1 MSRELMPK
9 SGIMMPHVVVTRDAA
24 VVGVSTVDG
33 QAGAIDLTGK
43 YLQKTDAA
51 ATYQTKV
58 EGASKDFVLDSIQP
72 IMSGALF
79 REDPWVV
86 NDTPFRSTGANGVE
100 SVDMM
105 KVTTDNSIKIGSY
118 ASSVQGVEIHS
129 AGRLQVVDQ
138 NDSGVETK
146 YPVYSKRYR
155 PEIEDLPFAAIGSY
169 VKDSKGRTIGV
180 NRTGINSDI
189 KQLTQKVTFTQPVTV
204 ADAVG
209 DYDAV
214 TLRQLRNSGGG
225 SGGPTMSGISNF
237 GIGDFHL
244 RDSRAFI
251 PAFEV
256 TSDGQLLNRA
266 DYPDLWAYA
275 QLLSP
280 IEDSLW
286 LSNIYQRGRYSTG
299 DGTTTFRVPDRN
311 GIQPNSL
318 SALYGRGDGGASAAN
333 GQVFDSAAPDIIGS
347 VAAYSAGTYAQVF
360 GLATNAFES
369 NNALFPEGSGDTIP
383 PGSGP
388 VTGRNNTLEFK
399 ASRYNG
405 IYGRSNTEIMGRN
418 FVGVW
423 TIRANGGF
431 VAANTSW
438 SVINSDSA
446 APALNTSVV
455 GGKVE
460 SKYTNPTS
468 SQYARMYISSSW
480 GSVCSAV
487 IEAQGASTHAYK
499 FYEDGTVDFRQSGK
513 TNPFRMYTPTGTW
526 TGLTDAG
533 SNNLTTNGM
542 DRVAISSGSDTV
554 VRGYSIGGS
563 KPNGYPTKVGYHMYL
578 PGSNAF
584 GIACTTIGGDNGKFC
599 RYFYDIDGQMYGST
613 DYGNFSYTKSGVS
626 DENLKHNIV
635 DIDAERAIEVIKGLK
650 FKSFVYNDD
659 ERNRSR
665 RGIIAQQAETVEPLY
680 VKTRKYPG
688 MEKGSPEIE
697 QKELDTTPMLLDT
710 MQVVQDLLKRIEIL
724 ESKLAEK

>member
-51 ATYQTKV
+51 ATYQTKT
-58 EGASKDFVLDSIQP
+58 EGASKDYVLNSIQP
-72 IMSGALF
+72 LMSSALF

-105 KVTTDNSIKIGSY
+105 KVTPDNSIKIGSY

-169 VKDSKGRTIGV
+169 VKDSKGRTVGV
-180 NRTGINSDI
+180 TRTGINSDI

-204 ADAVG
+204 PDAVG

-256 TSDGQLLNRA
+256 FSDGQLLNRA

-286 LSNIYQRGRYSTG
+286 LGSTAQRGKYSNG
-299 DGTTTFRVPDRN
+299 DGSTTFRVPDRN
-311 GIQPNSL
+311 GIQSGSVPGL
-318 SALYGRGDGGASAAN
+318 FGRGDGG
-333 GQVFDSAAPDIIGS
+333 DSALNGIVRSNAAPNITGS
-347 VAAYSAGTYAQVF
+347 MGTTISTLYDTANTTGTGAIVPAPVVVPGFKVDTGGTTNLNYRDGLNIDASLSNPAYGRDGTAEVRP
-360 GLATNAFES
+360 NAF
-369 NNALFPEGSGDTIP
+369 T
-383 PGSGP
+383 
-388 VTGRNNTLEFK
+388 
-399 ASRYNG
+399 
-405 IYGRSNTEIMGRN
+405 
-418 FVGVW
+418 GVW
-423 TIRANGGF
+423 TIRAHGGF

-468 SQYARMYISSSW
+468 SQYARIYVSSSW

-487 IEAQGASTHAYK
+487 IEAQGASIHAYK

-533 SNNLTTNGM
+533 PNNLTTNGM

-578 PGSNAF
+578 PGSDAF
-584 GIACTTIGGDNGKFC
+584 GVACTTIGGDNGKFC

-626 DENLKHNIV
+626 DENLKHSIV

-659 ERNRSR
+659 EKNRSR

-710 MQVVQDLLKRIEIL
+710 MQVVQDLLKRIEVL

>member
-1 MSRELMPK
+1 MARELMPK

-33 QAGAIDLTGK
+33 QAGAVDLTGK

-51 ATYQTKV
+51 ATYQTKT

-180 NRTGINSDI
+180 TRTGINSDI

-204 ADAVG
+204 PDAVG

-256 TSDGQLLNRA
+256 VSDGQLLNRA

-286 LSNIYQRGRYSTG
+286 LSSTAQRGKYSLG
-299 DGTTTFRVPDRN
+299 NGTTTFRVPDRN
-311 GIQPNSL
+311 GVQSGSVPGL
-318 SALYGRGDGGASAAN
+318 FGRGDGG
-333 GQVFDSAAPDIIGS
+333 DSALNGIVRSNAAPNITG
-347 VAAYSAGTYAQVF
+347 SAGTSISTLYDTAGTTGTGAIVQAPVIIPGF
-360 GLATNAFES
+360 RVGTEGATSLNYRSGLNIDASLSNPSYGRDGTAEVRPNAF
-369 NNALFPEGSGDTIP
+369 T
-383 PGSGP
+383 
-388 VTGRNNTLEFK
+388 
-399 ASRYNG
+399 
-405 IYGRSNTEIMGRN
+405 
-418 FVGVW
+418 GVW
-423 TIRANGGF
+423 TIRAHGGF

-468 SQYARMYISSSW
+468 SQYARMYVSSSW

-513 TNPFRMYTPTGTW
+513 TNPFRMYTPTGVW

-533 SNNLTTNGM
+533 LDNLTTNGM

-584 GIACTTIGGDNGKFC
+584 GVACTTIGGDNGKFC

-613 DYGNFSYTKSGVS
+613 DYGNFSYPKSGVS

-659 ERNRSR
+659 EKNRSR

-688 MEKGSPEIE
+688 TGNGDSMKE

-710 MQVVQDLLKRIEIL
+710 MQVVQDLLKRVEEL
-724 ESKLAEK
+724 EAQLAAK